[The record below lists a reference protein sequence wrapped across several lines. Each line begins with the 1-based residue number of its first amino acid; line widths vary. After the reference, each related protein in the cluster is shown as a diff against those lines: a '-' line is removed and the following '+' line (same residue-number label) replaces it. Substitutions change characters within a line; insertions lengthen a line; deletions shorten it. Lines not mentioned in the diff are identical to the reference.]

1 MLQNFYPQLAAF
13 HGLFRWIV
21 LALGLC
27 AIVVAFSGWR
37 VTSPPGKNFFRVGI
51 LFVVAMDVELI
62 SGGLLYAAGQPFI
75 RSAFLGHGV
84 IMFLAVLLAH
94 LGGAMTRKAPTDVLK
109 YRIPAVVWIVSLLV
123 MLAGIPRG

>member
-21 LALGLC
+21 LALGIC

-37 VTSPPGKNFFRVGI
+37 ATSPPGKNLFRLGM
-51 LFVVAMDVELI
+51 LFVLAMDVELI

-75 RSAFLGHGV
+75 RSTFLGHGV

-109 YRIPAVVWIVSLLV
+109 YRIPAVVWIASLLV